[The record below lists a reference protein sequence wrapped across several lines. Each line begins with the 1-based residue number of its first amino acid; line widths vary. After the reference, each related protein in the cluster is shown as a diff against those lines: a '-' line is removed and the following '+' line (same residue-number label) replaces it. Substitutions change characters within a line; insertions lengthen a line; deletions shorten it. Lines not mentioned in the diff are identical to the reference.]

1 MLGGHCCLSRQT
13 ARADERAPRGG
24 LRGSL
29 EDRDWSRARQRCG
42 GTRPRRVRRRGRRSA
57 GATGMRQGGQG
68 LGRRRR
74 GLQKL
79 MSEIVDGLPLMGR
92 PRRDRR
98 GEPAI
103 RVAARAGDPSRCPH
117 RRSESLPAPAIRV
130 AARAGDPSRRLR
142 CLLSLFASPRDR
154 IGPFMAFARY
164 PSRVALAPSCRP
176 MPPITHLG
184 RPPYITASIPHTRF
198 DRLHDPCRDL

>member
-24 LRGSL
+24 LRGW
-29 EDRDWSRARQRCG
+29 RI
-42 GTRPRRVRRRGRRSA
+42 
-57 GATGMRQGGQG
+57 ATGPARGSAAAARVLGGFEGGAGDLLALRACAQGGQG

-79 MSEIVDGLPLMGR
+79 MSEIVDGRPLMGR

-130 AARAGDPSRRLR
+130 AARAGDPSRCPFRRSESLPEPAIIVAARDGDPSRCPRRDPSRRLR
-142 CLLSLFASPRDR
+142 CLLSLLASPRDR
-154 IGPFMAFARY
+154 IARIAIHGFC
-164 PSRVALAPSCRP
+164 PLSES
-176 MPPITHLG
+176 G
-184 RPPYITASIPHTRF
+184 RPGA
-198 DRLHDPCRDL
+198 